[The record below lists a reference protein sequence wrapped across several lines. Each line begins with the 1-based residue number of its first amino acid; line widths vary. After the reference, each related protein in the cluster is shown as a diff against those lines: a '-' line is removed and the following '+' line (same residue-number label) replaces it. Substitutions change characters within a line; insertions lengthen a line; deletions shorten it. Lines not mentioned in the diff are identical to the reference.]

1 MNRLILVKHSSPQIE
16 KNKPAREWKLS
27 PEGKVRAGRLAKEL
41 AKYHPRK
48 VYSSAELKAR
58 ETAGII
64 ADKLGLSYQVA
75 DNLQEHDRRFAP
87 YVSEVEFQSLARRLF
102 ENPDQQVF
110 GEETGSQAL
119 RRFCGS
125 IENLTQHETTD
136 TLVVV
141 SHGTVISLY
150 AEWLTG
156 CDGYTL
162 WKELGLP
169 SYIVFDPQRKTIDHI
184 GNLEEGKA

>member
-16 KNKPAREWKLS
+16 KHTPARKWKLS
-27 PEGKVRAGRLAKEL
+27 TEGKVRAERLAEVL
-41 AKYHPRK
+41 ATYQPVK
-48 VYSSAELKAR
+48 VYSSAESKAR

-64 ADKLGLSYQVA
+64 AGKLGLSYQVA
-75 DNLQEHDRRFAP
+75 DNLHEHDRRFTP
-87 YVSEVEFQSLARRLF
+87 YVSVAEFQSLARRLF

-119 RRFCGS
+119 RRFRAG
-125 IENLTQHETTD
+125 IENLTKHEATGA
-136 TLVVV
+136 LVIV

-150 AEWLTG
+150 VEWLTG

-169 SYIVFDPQRKTIDHI
+169 SYIVIDPQHKTIDHI
-184 GNLEEGKA
+184 GNL

>member
-1 MNRLILVKHSSPQIE
+1 MNRLILVKHSSPLIQ
-16 KNKPAREWKLS
+16 KNIPAREWKLS
-27 PEGKVRAGRLAKEL
+27 PEGKVRAERLAEVL
-41 AKYHPRK
+41 AKYHPGK
-48 VYSSAELKAR
+48 VYSSTESKAR

-64 ADKLGLSYQVA
+64 ADKLGLSYQVG
-75 DNLQEHDRRFAP
+75 DNLHEHDRRFAP
-87 YVSEVEFQSLARRLF
+87 YVSTAEFQSLVRRLF

-119 RRFCGS
+119 RRFRAG
-125 IENLTQHETTD
+125 IENITQHESTD
-136 TLVVV
+136 ALVIV

-156 CDGYTL
+156 YDGYTL

-184 GNLEEGKA
+184 VNL